1 MKLTRTANQA
11 ARVLAKIYE
20 LETGNELSFLVI
32 SKYAAV
38 VQVALNGSDD
48 ELDSFLT
55 ALNKEEK

>member
-20 LETGNELSFLVI
+20 KETGKELSFLVI

-38 VQVALNGSDD
+38 VQTAMNGDGK
-48 ELDSFLT
+48 ELDDFLKE
-55 ALNKEEK
+55 NK